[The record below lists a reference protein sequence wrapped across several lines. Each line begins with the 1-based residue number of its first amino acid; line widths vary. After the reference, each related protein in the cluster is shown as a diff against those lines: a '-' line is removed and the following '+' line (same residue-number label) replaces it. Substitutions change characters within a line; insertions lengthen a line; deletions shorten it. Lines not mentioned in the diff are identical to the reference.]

1 MKDTDRIM
9 KHASLFRGIGKDERK
24 KLRKRLKMK
33 TRKYETGATVLRRG
47 DNIRSVCILVS
58 GSLLIQ
64 SDDYWGRRNILS
76 VITPGDIFGEAYAMN
91 GTPLMDNVTAAAD
104 SEIVFIDIES
114 MIGSGSPVL
123 IENLFSLIAGK
134 NISLVRKLKYMTCPT
149 IREKLMAYLS
159 DEAEKHGSEEFLI
172 PFSREEL
179 ASFLSVDRCA
189 LSRELGKM
197 RDDGL
202 LEFRRNRF
210 HLSENRG

>member
-1 MKDTDRIM
+1 MFRTGWHFPVPFIKNYISRLLF
-9 KHASLFRGIGKDERK
+9 ASTCRTA
-24 KLRKRLKMK
+24 RL
-33 TRKYETGATVLRRG
+33 E
-47 DNIRSVCILVS
+47 
-58 GSLLIQ
+58 Q
-64 SDDYWGRRNILS
+64 
-76 VITPGDIFGEAYAMN
+76 
-91 GTPLMDNVTAAAD
+91 
-104 SEIVFIDIES
+104 IVFIDIES
-114 MIGSGSPVL
+114 MTGSGSPVL

>member
-33 TRKYETGATVLRRG
+33 TRKYETGTAVLRRG
-47 DNIRSVCILVS
+47 DNISSVCILVS

-91 GTPLMDNVTAAAD
+91 GTPLMDDVVAAAD

-114 MIGSGSPVL
+114 MTGSGSPVL

-134 NISLVRKLKYMTCPT
+134 NISLVRKLKIHDM
-149 IREKLMAYLS
+149 S
-159 DEAEKHGSEEFLI
+159 DDKGEA
-172 PFSREEL
+172 
-179 ASFLSVDRCA
+179 
-189 LSRELGKM
+189 
-197 RDDGL
+197 DGL
-202 LEFRRNRF
+202 PV
-210 HLSENRG
+210 

>member
-33 TRKYETGATVLRRG
+33 TRKYETGTAVLRRG
-47 DNIRSVCILVS
+47 DNISAVCILVS

-76 VITPGDIFGEAYAMN
+76 VITPGDIF
-91 GTPLMDNVTAAAD
+91 
-104 SEIVFIDIES
+104 
-114 MIGSGSPVL
+114 
-123 IENLFSLIAGK
+123 FSLIAGK

-172 PFSREEL
+172 PFTREEL

-210 HLSENRG
+210 HLSENRE